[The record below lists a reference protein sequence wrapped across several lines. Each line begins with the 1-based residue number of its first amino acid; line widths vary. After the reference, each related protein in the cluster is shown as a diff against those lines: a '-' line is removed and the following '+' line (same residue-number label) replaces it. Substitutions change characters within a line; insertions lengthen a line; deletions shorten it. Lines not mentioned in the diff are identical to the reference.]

1 MGLETVRGQH
11 SFNTFSVQSNRF
23 IDLTHLHLNELS
35 LIRDMWLNK
44 ITSLL
49 TYLTINSH
57 TNPFNLASSGLLRVW
72 APGSK
77 RSWTS
82 S

>member
-1 MGLETVRGQH
+1 MAFMGLETVREQH
-11 SFNTFSVQSNRF
+11 SFNTFCVQSNRF
-23 IDLTHLHLNELS
+23 ID
-35 LIRDMWLNK
+35 
-44 ITSLL
+44 
-49 TYLTINSH
+49 LTINSH